1 MLTKPGKESY
11 TLTRKGKGIKKMK
24 LTSRYNHKY
33 NAFLDELYI
42 IELCDTDDLKEF
54 LEIVKEFGNKPSFVA
69 YVDDERVW

>member
-1 MLTKPGKESY
+1 
-11 TLTRKGKGIKKMK
+11 MK